1 LDGHAGKAGMASLVG
16 AAKSAPKIPAKA
28 MNEPAEI
35 ELSPRQR
42 RILRGVVEDYVATGQ
57 PVGSRTLIDRT
68 GLDVS
73 SSTVRSELAELEAR
87 GLLTHPHT
95 SAGRV
100 PTERGYRFY
109 ADRLLERLEPQPEG
123 FPLDL
128 SSARSEVDSALQATT
143 EALSELTR
151 LLALVSAPP
160 LGTATVRHV
169 EVLLLQPQLAM
180 VVVITSTGSV
190 TKRVYRFSEAVD
202 PGLANWAAQYLN
214 ERVSGLELGSHLLR
228 RRLSDPS
235 LGPSERAFLE
245 PIGVLFSEALAA
257 EGQSLYVGG
266 TASLLEDLREEEL
279 DVYQRLVEVLEK
291 RAALLEV
298 VSQALDPRRPFVR
311 VGVELEHP
319 AMRELSLVGASY
331 GLTNRTLG
339 AVSLLGP
346 VRMDYEKALRSVRAA
361 AHELSRF
368 VEDIY
373 EDN

>member
-1 LDGHAGKAGMASLVG
+1 
-16 AAKSAPKIPAKA
+16 
-28 MNEPAEI
+28 MNQPVDF
-35 ELSPRQR
+35 ELSARQR
-42 RILRGVVEDYVATGQ
+42 QIVRGVVEAYVSTGQ
-57 PVGSRTLIDRT
+57 PVGSRTRIEWT
-68 GLDVS
+68 GIDVS
-73 SSTVRSELAELEAR
+73 SSTVRNELAELEAR

-100 PTERGYRFY
+100 PTERGYRYY
-109 ADRLLERLEPQPEG
+109 ADRLLERLQPQTES

-128 SSARSEVDSALQATT
+128 SSTRSEVDEVLQATT

-190 TKRVYRFSEAVD
+190 TKRVYRFSEPIDA
-202 PGLANWAAQYLN
+202 GLANWAGQYLN
-214 ERVSGLELGSHLLR
+214 ERVSGLELGSNLLR
-228 RRLSDPS
+228 RRLADPS
-235 LGPSERAFLE
+235 LGKREREFLE
-245 PIGVLFSEALAA
+245 PIEALFAEALAA
-257 EGQSLYVGG
+257 EGQGLYVGG
-266 TASLLEDLREEEL
+266 TAGLLEDLRGEEL
-279 DVYQRLVEVLEK
+279 DAYHRLLEVLEK

-298 VSQALDPRRPFVR
+298 LSQALDPRRPFVR

-331 GLTNRTLG
+331 GLTNRMLG

-346 VRMDYEKALRSVRAA
+346 VRMDYDKALRSVRAA

-368 VEDIY
+368 VEEIY